1 MATGGIT
8 FDGTSQYLELGS
20 KIVSTYPLSFVI
32 WLAAPLD
39 GSGTAAAISQGST
52 TVDAFQFGGFE
63 NFNNNKYASDRSA
76 LAGSATATRS
86 ATPNISSS
94 TYGLLVAVIEAT
106 QQTVY
111 YGSNVGTVSTGSPA
125 QVFSDL
131 NRFLIGAWRRAAG
144 VAGFSKMSACEAH
157 VFNTALTSSDVT
169 TLLTTK
175 PETVAGWVDG
185 WALGSASALTSLGG
199 TRTLTAIGSPT
210 TASLT
215 LPYTRTSAPV
225 LSAPTGT
232 ATGNTTGVGS
242 VSTTGADG
250 VIWGKRAASA
260 QTDPGGGL
268 EAANGWTSQA
278 VSASGVQNFTFT
290 GLTTNTAV
298 VANYF
303 HVNAGGLRSPVATS
317 AAFTPPTMASSG
329 TLPAQSGT
337 ASSAFTYAGAT
348 PESQITVQG
357 VGSSSWNL
365 TNAGGSGL
373 GAING
378 ATGVPSG
385 TLTATPGTYTVTVTK
400 IDSSTAGTN
409 PTGGGAP
416 PQTIVRT
423 FSLTVNASGA
433 TAVTLSGPSSGT
445 VGSAS
450 TAFTVGANG
459 VISGTVTV
467 TPSDAANGGTF
478 TPTSVNISAGAPTA
492 TFTYTPASVGAKSI
506 TVTNSG
512 SLTNPGALTY
522 TAGGAATAVTL
533 TGPTVGLAGV
543 ASTNFTVG
551 ANGAIT
557 GTVNVTP
564 SAAGCTFSPT
574 SVNIS
579 AGTPTATF
587 TCTPAAVGAKS
598 ITLTNN
604 GSLTNPGAYTYQAN
618 SALATSLSI
627 TLTTDGVTPAANLTG
642 LKVAIYNQPTPDL
655 WAGQVPIYTTGNGVT
670 NASGV
675 YTCNITGLTS
685 LVPGAIAG
693 IAISSSD
700 GTLTQG
706 ATQKGY
712 VGPVA
717 VS

>member
-1 MATGGIT
+1 MSSIVQQPTPFSDTTTSTTAALAFGAAPTVGNTMLAIIRGANWSGASGQSISSVVDDATGGSNTWTLRKALPAVTPDDKNRIEYWT
-8 FDGTSQYLELGS
+8 APVTRTKTGGLTVTATYSSTCQRREVQLIEISGLDNAALLMDS
-20 KIVSTYPLSFVI
+20 VS
-32 WLAAPLD
+32 A
-39 GSGTAAAISQGST
+39 QGS
-52 TVDAFQFGGFE
+52 
-63 NFNNNKYASDRSA
+63 
-76 LAGSATATRS
+76 S
-86 ATPNISSS
+86 ATPSAGNLTVTGGGARIFASFVVNDNYRSGSAGSGYTSISAANFW
-94 TYGLLVAVIEAT
+94 TFALHETKVAAA
-106 QQTVY
+106 
-111 YGSNVGTVSTGSPA
+111 GTVAADFTVSP
-125 QVFSDL
+125 S
-131 NRFLIGAWRRAAG
+131 NTWAAM
-144 VAGFSKMSACEAH
+144 AIALKESA
-157 VFNTALTSSDVT
+157 
-169 TLLTTK
+169 
-175 PETVAGWVDG
+175 
-185 WALGSASALTSLGG
+185 
-199 TRTLTAIGSPT
+199 
-210 TASLT
+210 
-215 LPYTRTSAPV
+215 SAPV
-225 LSAPTGT
+225 LSSPTAT
-232 ATGNTTGVGS
+232 ATGNTTGIGT
-242 VSTTGADG
+242 VSTTGTDG
-250 VIWGKRAASA
+250 VIWRKAAATA

-268 EAANGWTSQA
+268 EAGAGWTSQA
-278 VSASGVQNFTFT
+278 VTASGAQSFSSLGT
-290 GLTTNTAV
+290 LTTNTSYV
-298 VANYF
+298 VSYF
-303 HVNAGGLRSPVATS
+303 HVSAAGLRGSVVTS

-373 GAING
+373 STING
-378 ATGVPSG
+378 ASGVPGG

-409 PTGGGAP
+409 PTGGGSP

-445 VGSAS
+445 VGSPS

-467 TPSDAANGGTF
+467 TPSDAGNGGTF
-478 TPTSVNISAGAPTA
+478 TPATVNISSGAPTA
-492 TFTYTPASVGAKSI
+492 TFTYTAASAGAKTIS
-506 TVTNSG
+506 VTNSG
-512 SLTNPGALTY
+512 SLTNPGSLTY
-522 TAGGAATAVTL
+522 TAGGVATAITL

-543 ASTNFTVG
+543 ASSAFTVS
-551 ANGAIT
+551 ANGVIT
-557 GTVNVTP
+557 GTVTVTP

-587 TCTPAAVGAKS
+587 TCTPAATGAKT
-598 ITLTNN
+598 ITLANN
-604 GSLTNPGAYTYQAN
+604 GSLSNPSAYTYQAN
-618 SALATSLSI
+618 AALATTLNI

-642 LKVAIYNQPTPDL
+642 LKVAVYDYPTPDL
-655 WAGQVPIYTTGNGVT
+655 WAGKTPIYTTGNGVT

-675 YTCNITGLTS
+675 YSCSISGLTA
-685 LVPGAIAG
+685 LAPGGIAG

-706 ATQKGY
+706 SAQKGY